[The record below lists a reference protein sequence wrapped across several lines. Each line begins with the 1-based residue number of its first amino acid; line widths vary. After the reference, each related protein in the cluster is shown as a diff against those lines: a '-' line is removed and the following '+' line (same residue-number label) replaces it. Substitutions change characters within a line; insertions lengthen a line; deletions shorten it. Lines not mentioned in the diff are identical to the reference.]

1 LESEKGNLA
10 SYREKWRRKV
20 WCGTRQTCRY
30 YSIPFFEV
38 LKAWVLNK
46 QIDGIPLSRPECNNS
61 QDFRDAGDLLN
72 SVAFYIIV
80 KTSQNSTFF
89 LALTRHTTPIQ

>member
-1 LESEKGNLA
+1 VEQDRHVDN
-10 SYREKWRRKV
+10 
-20 WCGTRQTCRY
+20 

-80 KTSQNSTFF
+80 KTSQNSTFDK
-89 LALTRHTTPIQ
+89 AHYPHTIAAAKCLP